1 MNKNQKVMVLF
12 ALLVVF
18 VQSGRIPQE
27 GMDRMSE
34 LEAPDM
40 TDLEM
45 IEEGGFVSDKLREL
59 SLQLVPTQ
67 QVSSGEEFLAQ
78 GADSMGAVD

>member
-1 MNKNQKVMVLF
+1 
-12 ALLVVF
+12 
-18 VQSGRIPQE
+18 
-27 GMDRMSE
+27 
-34 LEAPDM
+34 M

-45 IEEGGFVSDKLREL
+45 IEEGGFVGDKLREL

-78 GADSMGAVD
+78 GAGSMGAVD